1 VSGGGCRQLEKQQF
15 REFADRGDAQGWES
29 SRRGDMGAMK
39 VEKNHGLVYH
49 RGDFL
54 MAESFS
60 LGSF

>member
-1 VSGGGCRQLEKQQF
+1 MARKTAIERVCVR
-15 REFADRGDAQGWES
+15 DNAQGWEG
-29 SRRGDMGAMK
+29 SRRGNMGAMK